1 VVEET
6 MNTRGLTVA
15 VVVLAALAGVLYWSG
30 HRKAPEENAGVPAT
44 PAPVILKIDPA
55 NITQLV
61 IKQKGSDPV
70 TLEKAG
76 GTWQITGPKPYP
88 ADQNAVAGMLS
99 TLSALTADRLL
110 EDKGA
115 NRQQYGLATPAV
127 ELDIT
132 GKGHS
137 TQQLLLGDDTPAGG
151 NAYAAL
157 AADPKVFTVGS
168 YNKSSLNKNL
178 NDLRDKSLIT
188 LNADKVSRVELLK
201 KGEDIEFDR
210 TKDGWQILKPKASP
224 AEASAVNDLV
234 RTLTDARMDLSATG
248 NPAAEFARATGVAT
262 AKLTGAT
269 GVQTLEVR
277 KNKDDYY
284 AKSSAA
290 DGVYKVDST
299 LGQALDKKLDDF
311 VSKKK
316 T

>member
-1 VVEET
+1 
-6 MNTRGLTVA
+6 MNSRGLSVA
-15 VVVLAALAGVLYWSG
+15 VVVLAALAGVLYWSE
-30 HRKAPEENAGVPAT
+30 HRKAPDENAGVPTT

-55 NITQLV
+55 NITELV

-70 TLEKAG
+70 TLEKSG
-76 GTWQITGPKPYP
+76 GTWRITGPKPYP

-99 TLSALTADRLL
+99 TLSALNADRLV

-115 NRQQYGLATPAV
+115 NPQQYGLAAPAV

-132 GKGHS
+132 DKGR
-137 TQQLLLGDDTPAGG
+137 TTQLLLGDDTPAGSDV
-151 NAYAAL
+151 YAAL
-157 AADPKVFTVGS
+157 AADPRVFTVAS

-178 NDLRDKSLIT
+178 TDLRDKSLIT

-210 TKDGWQILKPKASP
+210 TKDGWQILKPRASP
-224 AEASAVNDLV
+224 AETSAVNDLV

-248 NPAAEFARATGVAT
+248 NPSAEFAHATGVGT
-262 AKLTGAT
+262 AKLTGDT

-290 DGVYKVDST
+290 EGAYKVDSA

-311 VSKKK
+311 ISKKK

>member
-1 VVEET
+1 
-6 MNTRGLTVA
+6 MNVRGLNVA
-15 VVVLAALAGVLYWSG
+15 VVVLAALAGVLYWSE
-30 HRKAPEENAGVPAT
+30 HRKAPEENAVPAAS
-44 PAPVILKIDPA
+44 APVILKIDPA

-76 GTWQITGPKPYP
+76 GTWQIIGPKPYP

-99 TLSALTADRLL
+99 TLSALSADRLVA
-110 EDKGA
+110 DKGV
-115 NRQQYGLATPAV
+115 NLSQYGLAAPAV

-132 GKGHS
+132 GKGHP

-151 NAYAAL
+151 NVYAAL
-157 AADPKVFTVGS
+157 AADPKVFTVAS
-168 YNKSSLNKNL
+168 YNKSSLSKNL
-178 NDLRDKSLIT
+178 NDLRDKNLIT

-210 TKDGWQILKPKASP
+210 TKDGWQILKPKPSP
-224 AEASAVNDLV
+224 AETSAVNDLV
-234 RTLTDARMDLSATG
+234 RTLTDARMDLSTTG
-248 NPAAEFARATGVAT
+248 NPSAEFAHATGVGT
-262 AKLTGAT
+262 AKLTGDS

-290 DGVYKVDST
+290 EGVYKVDST
-299 LGQALDKKLDDF
+299 LGQALDKKVDDF
-311 VSKKK
+311 ISKKK

>member
-6 MNTRGLTVA
+6 MNVRGLTVA
-15 VVVLAALAGVLYWSG
+15 VVVLAALAGVLYWSE
-30 HRKAPEENAGVPAT
+30 HRKAPDENAGVPTT

-70 TLEKAG
+70 TLEKSG

-99 TLSALTADRLL
+99 TLSALNADRLV
-110 EDKGA
+110 EYRGA
-115 NRQQYGLATPAV
+115 NPQQYGLEAPAV

-132 GKGHS
+132 DKGH
-137 TQQLLLGDDTPAGG
+137 TTQLLLGDDTPAGSDV
-151 NAYAAL
+151 YAAL
-157 AADPKVFTVGS
+157 AVDPKVFTVAS

-178 NDLRDKSLIT
+178 TDLRDKSLIT
-188 LNADKVSRVELLK
+188 LNADKISRVELLK
-201 KGEDIEFDR
+201 KGEDIEFER

-224 AEASAVNDLV
+224 AETSAVNDLV

-248 NPAAEFARATGVAT
+248 NPSAEFAHATGVGT
-262 AKLTGAT
+262 AKLTGDT

-290 DGVYKVDST
+290 DGAYKVDSA

-311 VSKKK
+311 ISKKK

>member
-1 VVEET
+1 
-6 MNTRGLTVA
+6 MNVRGLNVA
-15 VVVLAALAGVLYWSG
+15 VVVLAALAGVLYWSE
-30 HRKAPEENAGVPAT
+30 HRKAPEENAAVSAT
-44 PAPVILKIDPA
+44 AAPMILKIDPA
-55 NITQLV
+55 NTTQLV

-76 GTWQITGPKPYP
+76 GTWQISGPKSYP

-99 TLSALTADRLL
+99 ALSALSADRVVA
-110 EDKGA
+110 DKGA
-115 NRQQYGLATPAV
+115 NLSQYGLAAPAV

-132 GKGHS
+132 GKGHPR
-137 TQQLLLGDDTPAGG
+137 QQLLLGDDTPAGG
-151 NAYAAL
+151 NVYAAL
-157 AADPKVFTVGS
+157 AADPKVFTVS
-168 YNKSSLNKNL
+168 NYNKSSLNKSL

-188 LNADKVSRVELLK
+188 LNADKVSRVELLEK
-201 KGEDIEFDR
+201 SQDIEFDR
-210 TKDGWQILKPKASP
+210 TKDGWQILKPKAAP
-224 AEASAVNDLV
+224 AESSAVNDLV

-248 NPAAEFARATGVAT
+248 NAAAEFARATGVGT
-262 AKLTGAT
+262 AKLTGES

-311 VSKKK
+311 ISKKK

>member
-1 VVEET
+1 
-6 MNTRGLTVA
+6 MNVRGLTVA
-15 VVVLAALAGVLYWSG
+15 VVVLAALAGILYWSE
-30 HRKAPEENAGVPAT
+30 HRKSPDENTGVPTT
-44 PAPVILKIDPA
+44 PAPLILKIDPA

-70 TLEKAG
+70 TLEKSG

-99 TLSALTADRLL
+99 TLSALNADRLV

-115 NRQQYGLATPAV
+115 NLSQYGLAAPVV

-132 GKGHS
+132 DKGH
-137 TQQLLLGDDTPAGG
+137 TQQLLLGDDTPAGSDV
-151 NAYAAL
+151 YAAL
-157 AADPKVFTVGS
+157 AADPKVFTVAS
-168 YNKSSLNKNL
+168 YNKSSLNKGL
-178 NDLRDKSLIT
+178 SDLRDKSLIT

-210 TKDGWQILKPKASP
+210 TKDGWQILKPKPSP
-224 AEASAVNDLV
+224 AETSAVNDLV
-234 RTLTDARMDLSATG
+234 RTLTDARMDLSAIG
-248 NPAAEFARATGVAT
+248 NASAEFAHATGVGI
-262 AKLTGAT
+262 AKLTGDT

-277 KNKDDYY
+277 KNKDNYY

-290 DGVYKVDST
+290 EGAYRVDST

-311 VSKKK
+311 ISKKK

>member
-1 VVEET
+1 
-6 MNTRGLTVA
+6 MNVRGLNVA
-15 VVVLAALAGVLYWSG
+15 VVVLAALAGVLYWSE
-30 HRKAPEENAGVPAT
+30 HRKAPEENAGVPAAS
-44 PAPVILKIDPA
+44 APVILKIDPA
-55 NITQLV
+55 NITRLV

-70 TLEKAG
+70 TLENAG
-76 GTWQITGPKPYP
+76 GTWQITEPKPYP
-88 ADQNAVAGMLS
+88 ADQNAVAGILS
-99 TLSALTADRLL
+99 TLSALSADRLVA
-110 EDKGA
+110 DKGA
-115 NRQQYGLATPAV
+115 NLSQYGLAAPAV
-127 ELDIT
+127 ELDIA

-151 NAYAAL
+151 NVYAAL
-157 AADPKVFTVGS
+157 VADPKVFTVAS
-168 YNKSSLNKNL
+168 YNKSSLNKSL

-201 KGEDIEFDR
+201 MGEDIEFDR

-224 AEASAVNDLV
+224 AETSAVNDLV
-234 RTLTDARMDLSATG
+234 HTLTDARMDLSATG
-248 NPAAEFARATGVAT
+248 NASAEFAHATGVGT
-262 AKLTGAT
+262 AKLTGDS

-290 DGVYKVDST
+290 EGAYKVDST

-311 VSKKK
+311 ISKKK

>member
-6 MNTRGLTVA
+6 MNFRGLSVA
-15 VVVLAALAGVLYWSG
+15 VVVLAALAGVLYWSE
-30 HRKAPEENAGVPAT
+30 HRKVPDENAAVSGTA
-44 PAPVILKIDPA
+44 APVILKIDPA
-55 NITQLV
+55 NTTQLV

-70 TLEKAG
+70 TLEKAA
-76 GTWQITGPKPYP
+76 GTWQITGPKSYP
-88 ADQNAVAGMLS
+88 ADQNAIAGMLS
-99 TLSALTADRLL
+99 TLSGLSADRLVA
-110 EDKGA
+110 DKGA
-115 NRQQYGLATPAV
+115 NLSQYGLAAPAV

-132 GKGHS
+132 GKVHS
-137 TQQLLLGDDTPAGG
+137 TQQLLLGDDTPVGG

-157 AADPKVFTVGS
+157 AADPKVFTVS
-168 YNKSSLNKNL
+168 NYNKSSLNKSL

-188 LNADKVSRVELLK
+188 ISADKVSRVELLK

-224 AEASAVNDLV
+224 AESSAVNDLV

-248 NPAAEFARATGVAT
+248 NASAEFAHATGVGT
-262 AKLTGAT
+262 AKLTGDT

-290 DGVYKVDST
+290 EGAYKVDST

-311 VSKKK
+311 ISKKK

>member
-6 MNTRGLTVA
+6 MNFRGLSVA
-15 VVVLAALAGVLYWSG
+15 VVVLAALAGVLYWSE
-30 HRKAPEENAGVPAT
+30 HRKVPDENAAVSGTA
-44 PAPVILKIDPA
+44 APVILKIDPA
-55 NITQLV
+55 NTTQLV

-70 TLEKAG
+70 TLEKAA
-76 GTWQITGPKPYP
+76 GTWQITGPKSYP
-88 ADQNAVAGMLS
+88 ADQNAIAGMLS
-99 TLSALTADRLL
+99 TLSGLSADRLVA
-110 EDKGA
+110 DKGA
-115 NRQQYGLATPAV
+115 NLSQYGLAAPAV

-137 TQQLLLGDDTPAGG
+137 TQQLLLGDDTPVGG

-157 AADPKVFTVGS
+157 AADPKVFTVS
-168 YNKSSLNKNL
+168 NYNKSSLNKSL

-188 LNADKVSRVELLK
+188 ISADKVSRVELLK

-224 AEASAVNDLV
+224 AESSAVNDLV
-234 RTLTDARMDLSATG
+234 HTLTDARMDLSATG
-248 NPAAEFARATGVAT
+248 NAAAEFARATGVAT
-262 AKLTGAT
+262 AKLTGDS

-290 DGVYKVDST
+290 EGAYKVDST

-311 VSKKK
+311 ISKKK

>member
-6 MNTRGLTVA
+6 MNFRGLSVA

-30 HRKAPEENAGVPAT
+30 HRKAPEENAAVSAT
-44 PAPVILKIDPA
+44 AAPMILKIDPA
-55 NITQLV
+55 NTTQLV

-70 TLEKAG
+70 TLEKAA

-99 TLSALTADRLL
+99 TLSALSADRLVA
-110 EDKGA
+110 DKGA
-115 NRQQYGLATPAV
+115 NLSPYGLAAPAV

-132 GKGHS
+132 GKGHP

-151 NAYAAL
+151 DTYAAL
-157 AADPKVFTVGS
+157 AADPKVFTVAS

-201 KGEDIEFDR
+201 KGQDIEFDR
-210 TKDGWQILKPKASP
+210 TKDGWQILKPKSSP
-224 AEASAVNDLV
+224 AESSAVNELI
-234 RTLTDARMDLSATG
+234 RTLTSARMDLGATG
-248 NPAAEFARATGVAT
+248 NAAAEFARATGVGT
-262 AKLTGAT
+262 AKLTGDT

-290 DGVYKVDST
+290 EGTYKVDSG

>member
-6 MNTRGLTVA
+6 MNFRGLSVA
-15 VVVLAALAGVLYWSG
+15 VVVLAALAGVLYWSE
-30 HRKAPEENAGVPAT
+30 HRKVPDENAAVSGTA
-44 PAPVILKIDPA
+44 APVILKIDPA
-55 NITQLV
+55 NTTQLV

-70 TLEKAG
+70 TLEKAA
-76 GTWQITGPKPYP
+76 GTWQITGPKSYP
-88 ADQNAVAGMLS
+88 ADQNAIAGMLS
-99 TLSALTADRLL
+99 TLSGLSADRLVA
-110 EDKGA
+110 DKGA
-115 NRQQYGLATPAV
+115 NLSQYGLAAPAV

-137 TQQLLLGDDTPAGG
+137 TQQLLLGDDTPVGG

-157 AADPKVFTVGS
+157 AADPKVFTVS
-168 YNKSSLNKNL
+168 NYNKSSLNKSL

-188 LNADKVSRVELLK
+188 ISADKVSRVELLK

-224 AEASAVNDLV
+224 AETSAVNDLV
-234 RTLTDARMDLSATG
+234 HTLTDARMDLSATG
-248 NPAAEFARATGVAT
+248 NAAAEFARATGVAT
-262 AKLTGAT
+262 AKLTGDS

-290 DGVYKVDST
+290 EGAYKVDST

-311 VSKKK
+311 ISKKK

>member
-6 MNTRGLTVA
+6 MNVRGLTVA
-15 VVVLAALAGVLYWSG
+15 VVVLAALAGVLYWSE
-30 HRKAPEENAGVPAT
+30 HRKAPDENAGVPTT

-70 TLEKAG
+70 TLEKSG

-99 TLSALTADRLL
+99 TLSALNADRLV

-115 NRQQYGLATPAV
+115 NPQQYGLAAPAV

-132 GKGHS
+132 DKGH
-137 TQQLLLGDDTPAGG
+137 TTQLLLGDDTPAGSDV
-151 NAYAAL
+151 YAAL
-157 AADPKVFTVGS
+157 AADPRVFTVAS
-168 YNKSSLNKNL
+168 YN
-178 NDLRDKSLIT
+178 
-188 LNADKVSRVELLK
+188 KVSRVELLK

-224 AEASAVNDLV
+224 AESSAVNDLV
-234 RTLTDARMDLSATG
+234 RILTDARMDLSASG
-248 NPAAEFARATGVAT
+248 NPSTEFAHATGVAT
-262 AKLTGAT
+262 AKLTGDS

-290 DGVYKVDST
+290 EGAYKVDPA

-311 VSKKK
+311 ISKKK

>member
-6 MNTRGLTVA
+6 MNVRGLNVA
-15 VVVLAALAGVLYWSG
+15 VVVLAALAGVLYWSE
-30 HRKAPEENAGVPAT
+30 HRKAPEENAGVPAAS
-44 PAPVILKIDPA
+44 APVILKIDPA
-55 NITQLV
+55 NITRLV

-70 TLEKAG
+70 TLENAG
-76 GTWQITGPKPYP
+76 GTWQITEPKPYP
-88 ADQNAVAGMLS
+88 ADQNAVAGILS
-99 TLSALTADRLL
+99 TLSALSADRLVA
-110 EDKGA
+110 DKGA
-115 NRQQYGLATPAV
+115 NLSQYGLAAPAV
-127 ELDIT
+127 ELDIA

-151 NAYAAL
+151 NVYAAL
-157 AADPKVFTVGS
+157 VADPKVFTVAS
-168 YNKSSLNKNL
+168 YNKSSLNKSL

-201 KGEDIEFDR
+201 MGEDIEFDR

-224 AEASAVNDLV
+224 AESSAVNDLV

-248 NPAAEFARATGVAT
+248 NASAEFAHATGVGT
-262 AKLTGAT
+262 AKLTGDT

-290 DGVYKVDST
+290 EGAYKVDST

-311 VSKKK
+311 ISKKK

>member
-6 MNTRGLTVA
+6 MNVRGLTVA
-15 VVVLAALAGVLYWSG
+15 VVVLAALAGVLYWSD
-30 HRKAPEENAGVPAT
+30 HRKVPEENAGVSAT
-44 PAPVILKIDPA
+44 PAPVILKIDAA

-76 GTWQITGPKPYP
+76 GTWQITGPKSYP

-99 TLSALTADRLL
+99 TLSALNADRLVG
-110 EDKGA
+110 DKGG
-115 NRQQYGLATPAV
+115 NPQQYGLEAPAV

-132 GKGHS
+132 GKGHT

-151 NAYAAL
+151 DAYAAL
-157 AADPKVFTVGS
+157 AADPKVFTVAS

-178 NDLRDKSLIT
+178 NDLRDTSLIT

-201 KGEDIEFDR
+201 KGQDIEFDR
-210 TKDGWQILKPKASP
+210 TKDGWEILKPKSSP
-224 AEASAVNDLV
+224 AESAAVNELV
-234 RTLTDARMDLSATG
+234 RTLTSARMDLGATG
-248 NPAAEFARATGVAT
+248 NAAVEFARATGVGT
-262 AKLTGAT
+262 AKLTGDT

-290 DGVYKVDST
+290 EGAYKVDST